1 MTDTD
6 RGVPWEGAVNARL
19 LAGDIYRMGR
29 SEWLTAAGWQQ
40 AYDDGVRTIVDLRND
55 GERIRRPTDPVVPP
69 EVLARFTVLH
79 RPTEDPAHEQFGAVF
94 GCYMAHPRSYLDC
107 LRLFPDKIVEVF
119 RALAGAEGAV
129 VINCSAGRDRTGLV
143 SMLLLQL
150 AGATVQANADHY
162 ELGLRGINEWHRI
175 SPYPHPTERHLAGDE
190 LRERIADTRTAF
202 IAALER
208 LDAEAYLL
216 AAGLASEDIRRLRAR
231 MAGPV
236 RNG

>member
-1 MTDTD
+1 
-6 RGVPWEGAVNARL
+6 VHWEGAVNARL

-55 GERIRRPTDPVVPP
+55 AERTRRPTDPVVPP
-69 EVLARFTVLH
+69 EAMARFTVLC

-94 GCYMAHPRSYLDC
+94 GRYMAHPRSYLDC
-107 LRLFPDKIVEVF
+107 LRLFPDKIADVF
-119 RALAGAEGAV
+119 RALAAAEGAV

-150 AGATVQANADHY
+150 AGASVQANADHY

-175 SPYPHPTERHLAGDE
+175 SPYPHPVERHLAGDQLQ
-190 LRERIADTRTAF
+190 LRVAETRAAF
-202 IAALER
+202 IAALEQV
-208 LDAEAYLL
+208 DAEAYLL
-216 AAGLASEDIRRLRAR
+216 AAGVSPGEISRLRAR
-231 MAGPV
+231 LSPPG
-236 RNG
+236 